1 MKSLI
6 AMLVLSTV
14 SLAYSANSKGS
25 NWVITSPAQKRVL
38 SQDTC
43 ASSALE
49 AAASLVSEEIKEAG
63 VDFPDH
69 LYLSDLHVSSA
80 GRYYSI
86 TFKSDSTILVQTRR
100 YGMGCKVIQVG
111 RIGIE

>member
-6 AMLVLSTV
+6 ALLVLSSV
-14 SLAYSANSKGS
+14 SLAYSANRKDSS
-25 NWVITSPAQKRVL
+25 WVITSPAHKRVL

-43 ASSALE
+43 ARSALE
-49 AAASLVSEEIKEAG
+49 AAASLVSEEIREAG

-69 LYLSDLHVSSA
+69 LYLSDIHVSSA

-86 TFKSDSTILVQTRR
+86 TFKSDSSFLVQTRR
-100 YGMGCKVIQVG
+100 YGLGCRVIQVG
-111 RIGIE
+111 RIGLE